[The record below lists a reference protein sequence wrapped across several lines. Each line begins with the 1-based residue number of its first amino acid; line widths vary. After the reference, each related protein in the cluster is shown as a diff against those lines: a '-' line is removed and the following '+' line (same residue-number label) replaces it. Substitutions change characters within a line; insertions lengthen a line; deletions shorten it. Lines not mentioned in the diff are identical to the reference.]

1 MFKVITSDRSLEEAH
16 GPVKNFEG
24 PRRIEVV
31 AEFVDKEKLPFGT
44 AEGDD
49 AVLFDAGDKIVIA
62 PDCAVKNGKCRA
74 YIFVPV
80 RIGASRALQTVAVRN
95 DAGKPVGGCRLACV
109 EALDEVKAF
118 GYTAIALHRSAE
130 HSA

>member
-16 GPVKNFEG
+16 GPVKNLEG

-62 PDCAVKNGKCRA
+62 PDCVVKNGKCRA
-74 YIFVPV
+74 YIFVPLTRSEERRV
-80 RIGASRALQTVAVRN
+80 GKECRSRWS
-95 DAGKPVGGCRLACV
+95 P
-109 EALDEVKAF
+109 
-118 GYTAIALHRSAE
+118 YH
-130 HSA
+130 